1 MTMTASTAST
11 ASAPVLKKRA
21 LVTGASGG
29 LGRAIALRL
38 ARDGL
43 HVIVHAN
50 RRLDAATALVD
61 EISQAGGSAE
71 AVAFDITDRA
81 ATHAACARLLEAGAV
96 QVLVN
101 NAGTHD
107 DAAFP
112 ALREVQWQGVID
124 VSVNGFFNVTQPLTM
139 PMIRTRW
146 GRIINISSVAALTG
160 NRGQVNYAAAKG
172 ALNSATKALA
182 LELASRGITVNAVA
196 PGLIDSGMAEGT
208 FDKALVE
215 RLVPMKRMGRADEVA
230 ALVAFLVSDEAGYI
244 SGQVISIN
252 GAMA

>member
-1 MTMTASTAST
+1 MTTNPST
-11 ASAPVLKKRA
+11 PKRA

-29 LGRAIALRL
+29 LGRAIALCL

-50 RRLDAATALVD
+50 SRLAVAEALAAD
-61 EISQAGGSAE
+61 IKEAGGSAE
-71 AVAFDITDRA
+71 AVAFDVADRSA
-81 ATHAACARLLEAGAV
+81 AHAACARLLEAGPV
-96 QVLVN
+96 QVIVN
-101 NAGTHD
+101 NAGTHA

-112 ALREVQWQGVID
+112 ALQEAQWQGVID

-172 ALNSATKALA
+172 ALNSATKALS

-196 PGLIDSGMAEGT
+196 PGIIDSGMAEGT
-208 FDKALVE
+208 FDPKLIDS
-215 RLVPMKRMGRADEVA
+215 LVPMKRAGKADEVA
-230 ALVAFLVSDEAGYI
+230 ALVAFLASTDAGYI
-244 SGQVISIN
+244 TGQVISIN
-252 GAMA
+252 GGMA